1 MNGHNTV
8 KQVPRRGFSLHPL
21 HAALLM
27 AGLAGGTA
35 AQAKDYFDPAFLG
48 AGADAVDLSAYET
61 AGITPEGNYLVDIF
75 MNQDKQSTRQV
86 RFEKDKKGNVNP
98 ALTPAMLKEM
108 GVALDRLPAFK
119 GLAPDAPVGDL
130 KALIPGATVN
140 FSMSTLRLDITVPQ
154 VDMDARVAGDV
165 DPKLWD
171 EGVPAMLFSYNL
183 TGSRNRMEGQNGMGG
198 NTSQS
203 AFGSV
208 NGGANLGPWRLRSSL
223 TMSHNESDGNGYRY
237 SANRSQF
244 GNTYLQRDV
253 QFLRGEMTAGESS
266 SGGDIFDSIPFRGVR
281 LVSSDDMLPSS
292 QRGFAP
298 VITGTAK
305 SNARVTVTQN
315 GSVIYETS
323 VPPGPF
329 RLTDIYSAGNGG
341 ELVVTVTEADGSKH
355 VSTQTFSTLP
365 VMKRPGG
372 LDYEVTA
379 GRYKN
384 GGYTRESRDPL
395 FALATVTVGLP
406 HYITLYGGLLGAE
419 GYQSLAAG
427 IGVSLGLL
435 GAVSVDSTVA
445 HTSPKDSDI
454 QGTGASFRARYS
466 KSMMATG
473 TTVDLTAY
481 RYSTSHYYSF
491 QDAMGQGYGLR
502 DGYAPWLAE
511 RRRSS
516 WQISLSQT
524 LGRIGSLFLR
534 AARDDYWGSGRVVN
548 SMSAGFSSSVKG
560 VGYSV
565 NYDVD
570 HTSSLGRNAGSGDWP
585 TNRQVSLNVSVPF
598 SIFNPSSSVVQDIN
612 ANYSMTH
619 DNHGRTSQQAGL
631 SGSLLDNRLSWSAS
645 QSADNQGGG
654 RSGNLNLGYSGDRGN
669 VGVGYGYA
677 DHSQSVNMNASGG
690 VVIHPHGVSLTR
702 SLGDSMALV
711 EAPGADGVQTM
722 NGGGTTDSRG
732 YAVVPYL
739 QNYQRNTISLDTTT
753 LPDGVDVNDSSVTVY
768 PTKGALVEAK
778 FKTRVG
784 RQAMLTLNFRGK
796 PVPFG
801 ALASLPGD
809 DVQSAAIVGDGGVV
823 YLTGAPQAGVLSV
836 QWGSEPDKQCRV
848 HYDLGA
854 LPAKKAG
861 DTTAVSIT
869 QQTLT
874 CDPLPG
880 VPVVDTTATQGA
892 PAQPDAPA
900 TPGGTDAPVTPTVP
914 ARSLPV
920 PAAAP
925 ASQTGK

>member
-1 MNGHNTV
+1 MKGAVMNGINTV
-8 KQVPRRGFSLHPL
+8 KTRQRQPAPCTGRRFSLHPL

-27 AGLAGGTA
+27 AGLAGSA
-35 AQAKDYFDPAFLG
+35 VVQAKDYFDPAFLG
-48 AGADAVDLSAYET
+48 AGAETVDLSAFET
-61 AGITPEGNYLVDIF
+61 AGLTPEGSYLVDIY
-75 MNQDKQSTRQV
+75 MNQNKQSTRQV
-86 RFEKDKKGNVNP
+86 RFEKDKNGNVNP
-98 ALTPAMLKEM
+98 ALTPAMLKAM

-140 FSMSTLRLDITVPQ
+140 FSLSTLRLDLTVPQ

-183 TGSRNRMEGQNGMGG
+183 SGSRNRMEGQNGLGG
-198 NTSQS
+198 STSQN

-208 NGGANLGPWRLRSSL
+208 NGGINLGPWRLRSTL
-223 TMSHNESDGNGYRY
+223 TMTHSEMDGNGYNY
-237 SANRSQF
+237 SANQSRF
-244 GNTYLQRDV
+244 GNTYLQRDI
-253 QFLRGEMTAGESS
+253 QALRGELTAGESS
-266 SGGDIFDSIPFRGVR
+266 SGGDIFDSIPFRGVK

-329 RLTDIYSAGNGG
+329 RLTDIYNAGNGG

-355 VSTQTFSTLP
+355 ISTQAYSSLP

-372 LDYEVTA
+372 VDYEVTA
-379 GRYKN
+379 GRYQN
-384 GGYTRESRDPL
+384 GGYTTGSRDPL
-395 FALATVTVGLP
+395 FALSTVTVGLP
-406 HYITLYGGLLGAE
+406 RYVTLYGGLLGAQ

-435 GAVSVDSTVA
+435 GAVSLDSTVA
-445 HTSPKDSDI
+445 HTSLPDNGAN
-454 QGTGASFRARYS
+454 GTGASFRARYS

-491 QDAMGQGYGLR
+491 QDAMGRGYSLQH
-502 DGYAPWLAE
+502 GYAPWLAE

-516 WQISLSQT
+516 WQVSLSQT
-524 LGRIGSLFLR
+524 LGQLGSLFLR
-534 AARDDYWGSGRVVN
+534 AARDDYWGTGRVVN

-565 NYDVD
+565 NYDID
-570 HTSSLGRNAGSGDWP
+570 HTTSTGRRGDSNDWP

-619 DNHGRTSQQAGL
+619 DNHGRTSQQGGL

-645 QSADNQGGG
+645 QSSDNQGGG
-654 RSGNLNLGYSGDRGN
+654 RSGNLNAGYSGDRGS

-677 DHSQSVNMNASGG
+677 DHSQSVNLNASGG
-690 VVIHPHGVSLTR
+690 VVIHPHGVTLTR
-702 SLGDSMALV
+702 TLGDSMALV
-711 EAPGADGVQTM
+711 EAPGAGDVQTM
-722 NGGGTTDSRG
+722 SGGGTTDSRG

-739 QNYQRNTISLDTTT
+739 QNYQRNTISLDPTT
-753 LPDGVDVNDSSVTVY
+753 LPDGVDLADNSVTVY

-809 DVQSAAIVGDGGVV
+809 DAQNAAIVGDAGVV
-823 YLTGAPQAGVLSV
+823 YLTGAPQKGELKV

-854 LPAKKAG
+854 LPAKG
-861 DTTAVSIT
+861 DKNAPAVNIAR
-869 QQTLT
+869 QALT
-874 CDPLPG
+874 CEPLPG
-880 VPVVDTTATQGA
+880 VPVVDETATQGVPGQPDTAGTPGNPA
-892 PAQPDAPA
+892 PAD
-900 TPGGTDAPVTPTVP
+900 
-914 ARSLPV
+914 
-920 PAAAP
+920 
-925 ASQTGK
+925 SQTRKQ